1 MIKIDLLDISIQARP
16 WDDHTDVREFGRMLS
31 FKEGLN
37 LVVGDNTSG
46 KTTIVRS
53 LFYCLGMEE
62 LIDGK
67 AGDRSL
73 DKSVKEKFRFAAPE
87 QEEKDWYINSSYVV
101 VQLSNH
107 KGEVLT
113 IKRSIKSEGHR
124 ENVLSVWKVP
134 YSPTMKMAD
143 SKEYYIHS
151 REDHNPDYGTGFY
164 ALLSDFGDIPIVNV
178 KGRNTDSGTKLYL
191 QTIFGLTYIEQ
202 TRGWSD
208 FFANIRSFNIVSPKQ
223 RIIEYAMNY
232 AMDEDMATANALKEK
247 KRRYEEEWRSQVEA
261 FNNYL
266 SYNKM
271 FVDKLNAKID
281 KQDVAIDELRIG
293 VRDKGCDLA
302 KYRVELSTQIDTLN
316 RKAEQPGTVN
326 CDQGYQK
333 ALQQYQEH
341 KRSYE
346 IFCLEL
352 ADEKRKLENIRH
364 QVAILDDETKRYRS
378 LEKVNNIVSNLDV
391 RRCPTCHQ
399 SLPVHDNQS
408 FVVSKEQLDRSIKV
422 YDMQKQFLKPMVDKL
437 EASIKN
443 QEMNKLYL
451 ENQLSVELASVEA
464 IASDKMIN
472 INPLTVE
479 EQYVL
484 VDSRSKLAL
493 LGSIESHIDQ
503 VRGALA
509 SLKEHY
515 DEVCGQLAKQKN
527 NETEKTPLDKQLEC
541 FRTMLHKFGY
551 SSNLV
556 KNIEFSEEKN
566 TYQYLPIIEQGENR
580 EEIRSDSSA
589 SDFIRSIWAYYLT
602 LLKEGVNHPG
612 FLVMDEPCQHSMKE
626 DSLKKLFEVC
636 ANIRNKQVI
645 LFCSSQP
652 HTEEYE
658 NSQRE
663 GKTPVATNV
672 IQTIV
677 NSMNK
682 VSLNYLI
689 VDPKS
694 ITEKNVEDNRG

>member
-1 MIKIDLLDISIQARP
+1 MIKIDLIDITIQARP
-16 WDDHTDVREFGRMLS
+16 WDDHTDVRAFGRKLN
-31 FKEGLN
+31 FRDGLN

-67 AGDRSL
+67 MGDRSL
-73 DKSVKEKFRFAAPE
+73 DKSVKEKFRYASPG

-107 KGEVLT
+107 EGQVLT
-113 IKRSIKSEGHR
+113 IKRGIKSDVNR
-124 ENVLSVWKVP
+124 DNVLTVWEAP
-134 YSPTMKMAD
+134 YSDQLRTAEG
-143 SKEYYIHS
+143 KEYYIHS
-151 REDHNPDYGTGFY
+151 REDHNPAYGTGFY
-164 ALLSDFGDIPIVNV
+164 ALLSEFGNIPIINV
-178 KGRNTDSGTKLYL
+178 QGRNTDTGTKLYL

-232 AMDEDMATANALKEK
+232 AMDEDMATSNALKEK
-247 KRRYEEEWRSQVEA
+247 KRKYEDEWRRQVDA
-261 FNNYL
+261 FSSYL

-271 FVDKLNAKID
+271 FVDKLNSKID

-293 VRDKGCDLA
+293 VRDKGYDLV
-302 KYRVELSTQIDTLN
+302 KYREELNTQIDTLN
-316 RKAEQPGTVN
+316 RKAEQPDTVSF
-326 CDQGYQK
+326 DQGYQK

-346 IFCLEL
+346 LFCVEL
-352 ADEKRKLENIRH
+352 AEEKRKLENVRH
-364 QVAILDDETKRYRS
+364 QVLMLDDEIKRYKS

-391 RRCPTCHQ
+391 KRCPTCNQ
-399 SLPVHDNQS
+399 SLPVRDNHS

-422 YDMQKQFLKPMVDKL
+422 YEMQKQFLKPMVDKL
-437 EASIKN
+437 EASIQN
-443 QEMNKLYL
+443 REMNKLYL
-451 ENQLSVELASVEA
+451 ENQLSVELAGVEA
-464 IASDKMIN
+464 IASEKQIN

-484 VDSRSKLAL
+484 VESRSKLAL
-493 LGSIESHIDQ
+493 LGSIESHIEQ
-503 VRGALA
+503 VKSAFS

-515 DEVCGQLAKQKN
+515 DTVCSQLAKQKN
-527 NETEKTPLDKQLEC
+527 NEKEKTPLDKQLEC
-541 FRTMLHKFGY
+541 FRSMLVKFGY
-551 SSNLV
+551 TSNLV

-566 TYQYLPIIEQGENR
+566 TYQYLPIIEQGDNR

-602 LLKEGVNHPG
+602 LLQEGKNHPG

-626 DSLKKLFEVC
+626 NSLKRLFEVC
-636 ANIRNKQVI
+636 SAMSDKQVI

-663 GKTPVATNV
+663 GKTPIATNV

-694 ITEKNVEDNRG
+694 IMEKEGAE

>member
-1 MIKIDLLDISIQARP
+1 MIKIDLIDISIQARP
-16 WDDHTDVREFGRMLS
+16 WDDHKDVREFGRRLT

-53 LFYCLGMEE
+53 LFFCLGMEE

-67 AGDRSL
+67 YGDRSL
-73 DKSVKEKFRFAAPE
+73 DKSVKEKFRYAAPE
-87 QEEKDWYINSSYVV
+87 QDEKDWYINSSYVV
-101 VQLSNH
+101 VQLSNQ
-107 KGEVLT
+107 KGEMLSIKRT
-113 IKRSIKSEGHR
+113 IKSDGHR
-124 ENVLSVWKVP
+124 ENVLSVWKAP
-134 YSPTMKMAD
+134 YSDKLKITD

-151 REDHNPDYGTGFY
+151 REDHNPNYGTGFY
-164 ALLSDFGDIPIVNV
+164 SLLSEFGSIPIINV
-178 KGRNTDSGTKLYL
+178 QGRNTDTGTKLYL

-247 KRRYEEEWRSQVEA
+247 KRKYEKAWRSQVEA

-281 KQDVAIDELRIG
+281 KQDVAIAELRIG
-293 VRDKGCDLA
+293 VRDKGCDLV
-302 KYRVELSTQIDTLN
+302 KYREELSTQMSTLN
-316 RKAEQPGTVN
+316 RKAEQPYTVN
-326 CDQGYQK
+326 YDQGYQK
-333 ALQQYQEH
+333 ALQQYQGH

-346 IFCLEL
+346 TFCLEL
-352 ADEKRKLENIRH
+352 ADEKRKLDNIRH
-364 QVAILDDETKRYRS
+364 QVEMLDNEIKRYKS

-399 SLPVHDNQS
+399 SLPIRDNQS
-408 FVVSKEQLDRSIKV
+408 FVVSKEQLDHSINV
-422 YDMQKQFLKPMVDKL
+422 YEMQKQFLKPMVDKL

-443 QEMNKLYL
+443 REMNKLYL
-451 ENQLSVELASVEA
+451 ENQLSFELAEVEA
-464 IASDKMIN
+464 IASDKQIN

-484 VDSRSKLAL
+484 VDIRTKLAL

-503 VRGALA
+503 VRAALS
-509 SLKEHY
+509 SLIESY
-515 DEVCGQLAKQKN
+515 NDVCTQLANQKN
-527 NETEKTPLDKQLEC
+527 KETQQSPLDKQLEC
-541 FRTMLHKFGY
+541 FRSLLDKFGY
-551 SSNLV
+551 TSNLV
-556 KNIEFSEEKN
+556 KNIEFSEDKN
-566 TYQYLPIIEQGENR
+566 TYQYLPIIERGDNR

-602 LLKEGVNHPG
+602 LLKEGDNHPG

-626 DSLKKLFEVC
+626 ESLKRLFEVC
-636 ANIRNKQVI
+636 ANINNKQVI

-663 GKTPVATNV
+663 GKTPAATNV

-677 NSMNK
+677 NNMNK

-694 ITEKNVEDNRG
+694 ITEKNSAGK

>member
-113 IKRSIKSEGHR
+113 IKRSIKSDVHR
-124 ENVLSVWKVP
+124 ENILSVWKVP
-134 YSPTMKMAD
+134 YSPAMKMAD

-341 KRSYE
+341 KRRYE

-364 QVAILDDETKRYRS
+364 QVAILDDEIKRYRS

-464 IASDKMIN
+464 IASEKMIN

-493 LGSIESHIDQ
+493 LGSIESRIDQ
-503 VRGALA
+503 VKGEL
-509 SLKEHY
+509 SSIKEHY
-515 DEVCGQLAKQKN
+515 DDVCGQLTKQKN
-527 NETEKTPLDKQLEC
+527 NETEKTPLDKQLER

-602 LLKEGVNHPG
+602 LLKEGVKHPG

-636 ANIRNKQVI
+636 ANIKHKQVI

-672 IQTIV
+672 IQKIV

-694 ITEKNVEDNRG
+694 ITEKGVGVDRD